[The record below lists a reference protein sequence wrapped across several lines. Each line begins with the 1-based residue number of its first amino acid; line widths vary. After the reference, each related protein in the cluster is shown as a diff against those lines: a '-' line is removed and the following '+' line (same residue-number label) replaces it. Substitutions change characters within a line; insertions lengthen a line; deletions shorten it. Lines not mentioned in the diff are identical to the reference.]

1 MWIDLIIEYEEL
13 FRKNRYMMPKHPT
26 FIYCYNKKHIPI
38 MSDSVLMSMLERL
51 GSKKVI
57 IVYVG
62 SGSEPSDCVVAARNL
77 TESLKKNTHIHF
89 GVEPPKSNNKEIDD
103 MTSQN
108 DEEWTEIND
117 ILLDMHDVILDNL
130 ARVDDEEEQG
140 RSQLRKN
147 KGKGGASVSKPRAKR
162 LTVTRKLPPNEPVT
176 LTATTTFSNAPV
188 VDTPNLY
195 TTSSHNNS
203 LLLHKIPKSTAARR
217 GLLNTSHQIEA
228 QVITEKE
235 FNVGV
240 HHMLGRIFEHGESS
254 MQVSAGNEGPGGV
267 RNEIHDVLER
277 EHGSD
282 EVHDV
287 LEREHGSD
295 EGDGWFGEINDN
307 YDPYLSDKWESE

>member
-1 MWIDLIIEYEEL
+1 
-13 FRKNRYMMPKHPT
+13 
-26 FIYCYNKKHIPI
+26 
-38 MSDSVLMSMLERL
+38 MS
-51 GSKKVI
+51 
-57 IVYVG
+57 
-62 SGSEPSDCVVAARNL
+62 
-77 TESLKKNTHIHF
+77 
-89 GVEPPKSNNKEIDD
+89 
-103 MTSQN
+103 SQN
-108 DEEWTEIND
+108 DEEWTEQND

-130 ARVDDEEEQG
+130 ARVEEEEEQG
-140 RSQLRKN
+140 RSHLKKN
-147 KGKGGASVSKPRAKR
+147 KGKEGASVSKPRAKR
-162 LTVTRKLPPNEPVT
+162 LKVTRKLPPNEPVT
-176 LTATTTFSNAPV
+176 LAATTTFSNAPV

-195 TTSSHNNS
+195 TTSSHSNS

-235 FNVGV
+235 
-240 HHMLGRIFEHGESS
+240 HGESS
-254 MQVSAGNEGPGGV
+254 MQFSADNEGPGGV

-307 YDPYLSDKWESE
+307 YDPYLSDKWESELVDDDNYFSKMYKNGEFADATEFGSIVLKPWMIFNDKSHFIFVLRDYYIQCGFALVVDRSSPTRFTAQCLELNCNWRIHSSVLPYGTTWAVKSIQNSEHTCRGLD